1 MNFLNPLSFL
11 LSILLPIIIV
21 MYLLRLRRP
30 QQVVSSTF
38 LWQRLVRDVEAN
50 APWQKL
56 QRNIILILQLLFLV
70 SIIFALANPF
80 LWSKGIGGSSMIIII
95 DTSASMAATDIE
107 PSRIEAA
114 KQQAQSLAAETPENT
129 RITVIAAGE
138 NTEILVSASQ
148 DRKLTQQA
156 INSIGNPIGSSDFST
171 ALQIASAITS
181 RQSNTDIVVLSDG
194 NVTLP
199 ERFSL
204 RGNLLYY
211 PIGIQDT
218 NAGIKNIQL
227 QQNPSGDFN
236 TLFVQVEN
244 FGSKESTRRLEIYA
258 DQILV
263 DAFDFILAP
272 HSVESY
278 LQEGI
283 STSSKVVEVRLTP
296 TDFLSQD
303 DTAWI
308 VGGDPNPIEVILVSQ
323 GNRFLETALGLL
335 PNVSFSKLDPLG
347 YVASEELA
355 ADLVIFDGYDPVTE
369 NLPGSSILFIGPE
382 TSNSL
387 FTIDGLIN
395 NPTPRPANNEDSLL
409 ENISLDGILI
419 RQAGRITLPTWA
431 NTSISGDLGSES
443 VPLLFYGSQSGQR
456 IAVLSFKFQDSDL
469 PIQVAF
475 PLLVANLVN
484 WLVPNAISQSPATV
498 HSQFSISVPIPL
510 DASLATVE
518 HPDGRKT
525 VEPINQPG
533 TLIFNTPLRGIY
545 TIDLGDGNNI
555 FVASNFVSLD
565 ESEINPQ
572 PQLNLDAGENTV
584 NHSNEQQSRKHIW
597 RPIAFIALAFLISEW
612 LVYNRGTLAKISS
625 LVFKA
630 GTR

>member
-263 DAFDFILAP
+263 DAFDFILDP

-283 STSSKVVEVRLTP
+283 STSSKV
-296 TDFLSQD
+296 
-303 DTAWI
+303 A
-308 VGGDPNPIEVILVSQ
+308 
-323 GNRFLETALGLL
+323 
-335 PNVSFSKLDPLG
+335 
-347 YVASEELA
+347 
-355 ADLVIFDGYDPVTE
+355 
-369 NLPGSSILFIGPE
+369 
-382 TSNSL
+382 
-387 FTIDGLIN
+387 
-395 NPTPRPANNEDSLL
+395 
-409 ENISLDGILI
+409 
-419 RQAGRITLPTWA
+419 
-431 NTSISGDLGSES
+431 
-443 VPLLFYGSQSGQR
+443 
-456 IAVLSFKFQDSDL
+456 
-469 PIQVAF
+469 
-475 PLLVANLVN
+475 
-484 WLVPNAISQSPATV
+484 
-498 HSQFSISVPIPL
+498 
-510 DASLATVE
+510 
-518 HPDGRKT
+518 
-525 VEPINQPG
+525 
-533 TLIFNTPLRGIY
+533 
-545 TIDLGDGNNI
+545 
-555 FVASNFVSLD
+555 
-565 ESEINPQ
+565 
-572 PQLNLDAGENTV
+572 
-584 NHSNEQQSRKHIW
+584 
-597 RPIAFIALAFLISEW
+597 
-612 LVYNRGTLAKISS
+612 
-625 LVFKA
+625 
-630 GTR
+630 